1 MINELC
7 KLCTCVDLTCVYF
20 SAHYTRLEVLLS
32 GYSESSVKYRIM
44 KSFAANCFLLILYY
58 ESILLD

>member
-32 GYSESSVKYRIM
+32 EYSESSVK
-44 KSFAANCFLLILYY
+44 CL
-58 ESILLD
+58 